1 MTMKLIMEMEEKKK
15 EEEKEESEE
24 EEEEEEQNG
33 NTKEESE
40 VIKRQPDIRTY
51 HLGDKNHVFGGIK
64 R

>member
-24 EEEEEEQNG
+24 EEEEEQNG

-40 VIKRQPDIRTY
+40 VIKRQSDIGTY
-51 HLGDKNHVFGGIK
+51 HRGDKKYVLGGIN